1 MRGTGQRRGRGG
13 VRGQRRRACLLSA
26 FRGQRRQLVLGNAN
40 PAGNRELTR
49 AVGNPDACRLPITNL
64 PRGSQ
69 IFAKPTFL
77 QLTSSKRVGM
87 ACHPRC
93 IRAPAAWHRAEDYR
107 HVLHDVAGSCIYSV
121 DRNPMAVELTKVDLW
136 IETVEPG
143 KTPRLP
149 RCQHTLRRLATR
161 RLRSGSPAP
170 LRRGIPD
177 ATYKPLT
184 GDDKVIARDFETY
197 NKAQR
202 QGQISASP

>member
-93 IRAPAAWHRAEDYR
+93 IRAPAAWHRPKTTAM
-107 HVLHDVAGSCIYSV
+107 SCTMWPAPVSIASIAILWPSSSPRSTFGLKPSSLAKPLGFLDANIRCGDSLLGVY
-121 DRNPMAVELTKVDLW
+121 DL
-136 IETVEPG
+136 EV
-143 KTPRLP
+143 LP
-149 RCQHTLRRLATR
+149 RCAEASLMPPTSR
-161 RLRSGSPAP
+161 SPAMT
-170 LRRGIPD
+170 R
-177 ATYKPLT
+177 
-184 GDDKVIARDFETY
+184 
-197 NKAQR
+197 
-202 QGQISASP
+202 